1 MSFVLVPFPL
11 LSSPNCECV
20 SSVTETPSVDEDIMG
35 WKGLMT
41 SIITFYGAGKKK
53 SIISVSWRPVTW
65 QVNNTCSFVVPDVYS
80 ELVVEVLASGYLE
93 VSWNSFNSISCCPDN
108 APAA

>member
-11 LSSPNCECV
+11 LSSPNCCV

-41 SIITFYGAGKKK
+41 SIITFYGAGKNQ
-53 SIISVSWRPVTW
+53 SSQCPGDQSPDRLII
-65 QVNNTCSFVVPDVYS
+65 
-80 ELVVEVLASGYLE
+80 
-93 VSWNSFNSISCCPDN
+93 
-108 APAA
+108 PAALSSQTFTVNLLWKFWPLDI